1 MATTIPIPAF
11 KLGGMQAM
19 VLFLYVVVM
28 FGALHL
34 LAISHPEWR
43 FSKWWLGLGF

>member
-11 KLGGMQAM
+11 KIGGLQAA
-19 VLFLYVVVM
+19 VLFLYVVAI
-28 FGALHL
+28 FGSLHL

-43 FSKWWLGLGF
+43 WSKAWLGLGF